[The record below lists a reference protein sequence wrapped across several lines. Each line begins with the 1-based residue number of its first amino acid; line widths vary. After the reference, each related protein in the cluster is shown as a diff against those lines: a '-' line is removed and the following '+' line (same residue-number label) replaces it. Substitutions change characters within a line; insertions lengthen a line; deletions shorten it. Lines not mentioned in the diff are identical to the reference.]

1 MNQLLRKGPL
11 VLSLNVMRK
20 LFESEYDFYPR
31 TWFLPDQ
38 LSEFKSDCKYIHEKQ
53 SKNNKALTT
62 FIVKPNDGSQ
72 GDGIY
77 LIKSPDEYLKFNS
90 NGNLCGNAS
99 SSAKQR
105 NSSKGD
111 IVQEYIYNP
120 FLIDGL
126 KCDLRIYVVVISLK
140 PLEIYICDEGLVRF
154 ATINYQYPDDNNL
167 NQTFM
172 HLTNYSLN
180 KKNQLYKFTESIE
193 ETSNDFENS
202 DSSGQGSKRKLS
214 RVFNYMSNRG
224 YNVNKIKSA
233 IDDLVIKTILA
244 LLPEMKV
251 ECAFESYCWTNKP
264 KPECFQVIFNIFIF
278 RNVIIKIYYIK
289 KSMFITQTISK
300 HQKY

>member
-11 VLSLNVMRK
+11 VVSLNVMRK
-20 LFESEYDFYPR
+20 VFDREYDFYPR

-53 SKNNKALTT
+53 LKNNQALTT

-90 NGNLCGNAS
+90 SNNIS
-99 SSAKQR
+99 STVSTSAKQR
-105 NSSKGD
+105 NSSKSH
-111 IVQEYIYNP
+111 IVQEYIYSP

-154 ATINYQYPDDNNL
+154 ATINYQYPNENNL
-167 NQTFM
+167 KQTFM

-180 KKNQLYKFTESIE
+180 KKNQFYKFTESIE
-193 ETSNDFENS
+193 ETNNDFENP

-214 RVFNYMSNRG
+214 RVFNYMLKRG
-224 YNVNKIKSA
+224 YNVNKIKEE
-233 IDDLVIKTILA
+233 IDDLVIKTVLA

-251 ECAFESYCWTNKP
+251 ECAFENSSSPNRQ
-264 KPECFQVIFNIFIF
+264 KPECFQVISN
-278 RNVIIKIYYIK
+278 YI
-289 KSMFITQTISK
+289 
-300 HQKY
+300 